1 MLKKINLTFFILFLY
16 LCSSGISQSSFQT
29 KLLDKYKTIDTL
41 YFDFTQKIGEK
52 IEFGSC
58 YIKYS
63 FLMRCEYPN
72 KKKIIIADGKRF
84 AIVQK
89 KYKKVYYYSLK
100 KTPLFYILDKENILN
115 LMRDYEPSEFDLN
128 IIGYEITGDNS
139 NKLKIFFDKKSLD
152 ILGWKTIDAYS
163 NEVNFLIRNVK
174 KNISVEKVIFK
185 IPREEDL

>member
-1 MLKKINLTFFILFLY
+1 MLKKFYSTFLIIFLY
-16 LCSSGISQSSFQT
+16 LLSSNISQASFQT
-29 KLLDKYKTIDTL
+29 KLLDKYKSIDTL

-72 KKKIIIADGKRF
+72 KKKSIIADGKRF

-89 KYKKVYYYSLK
+89 RYKKVYYYSLN
-100 KTPLFYILDKENILN
+100 KTPLFYILNKENILN

-128 IIGYEITGDNS
+128 IIGYEIIENNS
-139 NKLKIFFDKKSLD
+139 NKLKIFFDKNSLD
-152 ILGWKTIDAYS
+152 LLGWKTIDAYS
-163 NEVNFLIRNVK
+163 NEVNFLIRNLE
-174 KNISVEKVIFK
+174 KNISVDKEIFK

>member
-72 KKKIIIADGKRF
+72 KKKSIIADGKRF

-89 KYKKVYYYSLK
+89 RYK
-100 KTPLFYILDKENILN
+100 
-115 LMRDYEPSEFDLN
+115 
-128 IIGYEITGDNS
+128 
-139 NKLKIFFDKKSLD
+139 
-152 ILGWKTIDAYS
+152 
-163 NEVNFLIRNVK
+163 
-174 KNISVEKVIFK
+174 
-185 IPREEDL
+185 

>member
-1 MLKKINLTFFILFLY
+1 MIKKIYLTFLIIFLY
-16 LCSSGISQSSFQT
+16 LFSSNISLASFQT
-29 KLLDKYKTIDTL
+29 KLLDKYKSIDTL
-41 YFDFTQKIGEK
+41 YFDFKQKIGEK

-72 KKKIIIADGKRF
+72 KRKSIIADGKRF

-89 KYKKVYYYSLK
+89 RHKKVYNYSLK
-100 KTPLFYILDKENILN
+100 KTPLFYILNKENILN

-128 IIGYEITGDNS
+128 IIGYEIIKNNS
-139 NKLKIFFDKKSLD
+139 NKLKIFFDKNSLD
-152 ILGWKTIDAYS
+152 LLGWKTIDAYS
-163 NEVNFLIRNVK
+163 NEVNFLIRNVE
-174 KNISVEKVIFK
+174 KNILVDKEMFK

>member
-1 MLKKINLTFFILFLY
+1 MLKKFYSTFLIIFLY
-16 LCSSGISQSSFQT
+16 LLSSNISQASFQT
-29 KLLDKYKTIDTL
+29 KLLDKYKSIDTL

-72 KKKIIIADGKRF
+72 KKKSIIADGKRF

-89 KYKKVYYYSLK
+89 RYKKVYYYSLN
-100 KTPLFYILDKENILN
+100 KTPLFYILNKENILN

-128 IIGYEITGDNS
+128 IIGYEIIENNS
-139 NKLKIFFDKKSLD
+139 NKLKIFFDKNSLD
-152 ILGWKTIDAYS
+152 LLGWKTIDAYS
-163 NEVNFLIRNVK
+163 NEVNFLIRNLK
-174 KNISVEKVIFK
+174 KNISVDKEIFK

>member
-1 MLKKINLTFFILFLY
+1 M
-16 LCSSGISQSSFQT
+16 
-29 KLLDKYKTIDTL
+29 
-41 YFDFTQKIGEK
+41 E
-52 IEFGSC
+52 
-58 YIKYS
+58 
-63 FLMRCEYPN
+63 
-72 KKKIIIADGKRF
+72 RF

-89 KYKKVYYYSLK
+89 RYKKVYYYSLK

-128 IIGYEITGDNS
+128 IIGYEIIENNS
-139 NKLKIFFDKKSLD
+139 NKLQIFFDKKSLD